1 VVLLAPVDICPR
13 CRSLACRGDVLLE
26 CRGALFDL
34 VASIELAARERRVAF
49 ELELRRRDRVGR
61 PTPNQWNQ
69 QNGAVA

>member
-1 VVLLAPVDICPR
+1 MILLPAVDICPR
-13 CRSLACRGDVLLE
+13 CRSLACKGDVLLE
-26 CRGALFDL
+26 CRGRLLEL
-34 VASIELAARERRVAF
+34 VEAIELAARERRVAH